1 MQKVTQSIDI
11 NAPVEKVFS
20 YIANPDNQMDW
31 MTSLIDVRNVSGE
44 SQDLRFEWTYKMAG
58 VSLDG
63 ETARARHVV
72 NERLVSKS
80 KGGIE
85 STFDFVFTPSN
96 GGTHVELT
104 IEYDIPIPVLGKLAE
119 KLVAERNEREMELNL
134 QNIKDNCEA

>member
-1 MQKVTQSIDI
+1 MEKVTQSIDI
-11 NAPVEKVFS
+11 NAPVEEVFS
-20 YIANPDNQMDW
+20 YVENPDNQMDW

-63 ETARARHVV
+63 ETARVQHVASK
-72 NERLVSKS
+72 RLVSKS

-96 GGTHVELT
+96 GGTRVDLTVEY
-104 IEYDIPIPVLGKLAE
+104 EIPIPVLGKLAE
-119 KLVAERNEREMELNL
+119 KLVAKRNAREMELNL
-134 QNIKDNCEA
+134 QNIKESCET